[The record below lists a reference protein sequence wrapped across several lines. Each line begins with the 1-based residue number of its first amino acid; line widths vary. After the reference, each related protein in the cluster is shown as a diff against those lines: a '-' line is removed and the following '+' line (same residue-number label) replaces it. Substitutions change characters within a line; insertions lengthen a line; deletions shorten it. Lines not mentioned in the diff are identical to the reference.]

1 MTPSAKSKSSLKT
14 TPKIRVRLQK
24 VIAQAGIASRRS
36 AEELI
41 QTGRVTLNG
50 ETVLVLGTQM
60 VPEVDVLEV
69 DGERVSDS
77 ISIHDGAVVKV
88 GKRRFVRLVENKG

>member
-1 MTPSAKSKSSLKT
+1 MTPSVKSKSSLKT

-69 DGERVSDS
+69 DEMRS
-77 ISIHDGAVVKV
+77 
-88 GKRRFVRLVENKG
+88 F

>member
-1 MTPSAKSKSSLKT
+1 MSTSAKSKSSSKT
-14 TPKIRVRLQK
+14 TPKTRVRLQK

-41 QTGRVTLNG
+41 QAGRVTLNG

-69 DGERVSDS
+69 DGERVRIAQARDQEVY
-77 ISIHDGAVVKV
+77 ALYKP
-88 GKRRFVRLVENKG
+88 KN

>member
-1 MTPSAKSKSSLKT
+1 MTTSAKSKSSLKT

-69 DGERVSDS
+69 DW
-77 ISIHDGAVVKV
+77 
-88 GKRRFVRLVENKG
+88 LVIQD